1 MEPPEIP
8 LLYTSSE
15 SHYIEAIF
23 FIWETEKSA
32 LANFLHLL
40 DLSSLLY
47 YEQYNVAVRQIGSI
61 VILQNIDFL
70 SQVVTSGVSLTW
82 VMDLKDH

>member
-1 MEPPEIP
+1 MRDR
-8 LLYTSSE
+8 
-15 SHYIEAIF
+15 
-23 FIWETEKSA
+23 KSA

-47 YEQYNVAVRQIGSI
+47 YELHNVAVRQIGSI